1 MNNEPNVTELPML
14 VKNLRE
20 NILAHCEFAVLNA
33 RIWRARYEEL
43 VEQGFSEDQAL
54 VLCTKYG

>member
-1 MNNEPNVTELPML
+1 MNEPNVTELPML

-20 NILAHCEFAVLNA
+20 NILAHVELAQLNA
-33 RIWRARYEEL
+33 RIWYARYDEL
-43 VEQGFSEDQAL
+43 VKQGFSEDQAL